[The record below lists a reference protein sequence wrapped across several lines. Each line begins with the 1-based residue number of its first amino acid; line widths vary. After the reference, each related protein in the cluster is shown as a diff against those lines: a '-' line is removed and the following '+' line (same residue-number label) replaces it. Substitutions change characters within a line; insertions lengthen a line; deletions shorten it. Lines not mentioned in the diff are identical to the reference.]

1 MTTTQTQIPSSKILA
16 EASLSELCLTAAA
29 QWTKATTR
37 ELLLAVGDKG
47 ATKRQVADLLRYLI
61 PGRYTQT
68 QITGLTQW
76 LLDHP
81 EATRTEL
88 RHYLLGVKAA
98 ARAADRAPAQAQAP
112 VRRSITIMEQLDA
125 FETSLAAER
134 LARLGR

>member
-16 EASLSELCLTAAA
+16 KASLSELCLTAAA

-47 ATKRQVADLLRYLI
+47 ASKRQVADLLRYLI

-98 ARAADRAPAQAQAP
+98 ARAADRPAQAPAKP
-112 VRRSITIMEQLDA
+112 RRSIMEEMDA